1 MLWSSRTAFHQR
13 EGEEIITE
21 FSFFFFWLI
30 VSFNIN
36 LIWKE
41 TSKNKN
47 KITIVT
53 IKTEVF
59 QFVRIVHQT
68 WSLRLHIPAIIN
80 MILFLLKR
88 RNKLMQSIYIHLWT
102 ETKTEFK
109 GDSWGKYGKNL
120 RFQKV
125 KKWLTAVQTLH
136 LDIIL
141 KWNFSFSHKTAI
153 FLDWR

>member
-1 MLWSSRTAFHQR
+1 MGLTLFLLWSSRTTFHQR

-21 FSFFFFWLI
+21 FSFFFWLI

-88 RNKLMQSIYIHLWT
+88 RNKLMQSNYIHLWT

-109 GDSWGKYGKNL
+109 GNLWGEIWEKFEVSKG
-120 RFQKV
+120 
-125 KKWLTAVQTLH
+125 
-136 LDIIL
+136 
-141 KWNFSFSHKTAI
+141 
-153 FLDWR
+153 